1 MLLRGAGDEAW
12 QVTVRIG
19 LADETCA
26 FLHELA
32 PRITRRP
39 TSPAFAVVVGVGATF
54 ALALAARLKPR
65 DARPQ
70 RTWDHPA
77 HPVTIAALSTS
88 VAGLA
93 WHSIDSQSRTTSW
106 SSGSHYYTLSDK
118 GSPGGWVDDPSRTR
132 PARPARSL
140 DLRPILVISSQV

>member
-1 MLLRGAGDEAW
+1 MLLRRAGDEAW

-32 PRITRRP
+32 PRITEGRPRR
-39 TSPAFAVVVGVGATF
+39 TNAVIAFAVVVGVGATF

-70 RTWDHPA
+70 RT
-77 HPVTIAALSTS
+77 
-88 VAGLA
+88 
-93 WHSIDSQSRTTSW
+93 
-106 SSGSHYYTLSDK
+106 
-118 GSPGGWVDDPSRTR
+118 
-132 PARPARSL
+132 
-140 DLRPILVISSQV
+140 